1 MKITHKALL
10 VALVS
15 IASLLGFSLL
25 LVNLL
30 DKFPL
35 ATISVLLT
43 FCMFL
48 FGRSVY
54 LKELDKLKAEAEEDE
69 VKD

>member
-1 MKITHKALL
+1 MKITHRALL

-15 IASLLGFSLL
+15 IAFLLGFSLL
-25 LVNLL
+25 VVNLL

-35 ATISVLLT
+35 TTISVLLT
-43 FCMFL
+43 VCMFL

-54 LKELDKLKAEAEEDE
+54 LKELHKLKAEDE